1 MNDVLNQNG
10 FRAEI
15 MQQEGAPTI
24 LRCEAMR
31 QGKVAKDVVIEACF
45 IPMQLPDE
53 NMGLLQFFVTLFQGA
68 PEEHK
73 VQLHRACD
81 YCNGFCALGAFGF
94 YEQAGQ
100 IYLKHNTL
108 IDGSLE
114 LDKIIPFVADN
125 ISVLLA
131 AVSRF
136 IDGLAQVAYAGLYIT
151 ECGFFRDSTDC
162 SGFKN
167 LTLAEECFGVFMD
180 YRLIHARKVKV
191 NIRLFIALKSKECFK
206 RNIVAVFSVLRS
218 AFRTH
223 LIGQVTPRQTN
234 FRLNKLYVF
243 TIWANIVTLK

>member
-81 YCNGFCALGAFGF
+81 YCNGFCALGACGF

-108 IDGSLE
+108 VDGSLE

-136 IDGLAQVAYAGLYIT
+136 IDGLAQVAYAGM
-151 ECGFFRDSTDC
+151 
-162 SGFKN
+162 
-167 LTLAEECFGVFMD
+167 TLDAVIDQE
-180 YRLIHARKVKV
+180 
-191 NIRLFIALKSKECFK
+191 LFPKM
-206 RNIVAVFSVLRS
+206 N
-218 AFRTH
+218 
-223 LIGQVTPRQTN
+223 
-234 FRLNKLYVF
+234 
-243 TIWANIVTLK
+243 

>member
-31 QGKVAKDVVIEACF
+31 QG
-45 IPMQLPDE
+45 
-53 NMGLLQFFVTLFQGA
+53 
-68 PEEHK
+68 
-73 VQLHRACD
+73 
-81 YCNGFCALGAFGF
+81 FCALGAFGF

-108 IDGSLE
+108 VDGSLE

-136 IDGLAQVAYAGLYIT
+136 IDGLAQVAYAGM
-151 ECGFFRDSTDC
+151 
-162 SGFKN
+162 
-167 LTLAEECFGVFMD
+167 TLDAVIDQE
-180 YRLIHARKVKV
+180 
-191 NIRLFIALKSKECFK
+191 LFPKM
-206 RNIVAVFSVLRS
+206 N
-218 AFRTH
+218 
-223 LIGQVTPRQTN
+223 
-234 FRLNKLYVF
+234 
-243 TIWANIVTLK
+243 